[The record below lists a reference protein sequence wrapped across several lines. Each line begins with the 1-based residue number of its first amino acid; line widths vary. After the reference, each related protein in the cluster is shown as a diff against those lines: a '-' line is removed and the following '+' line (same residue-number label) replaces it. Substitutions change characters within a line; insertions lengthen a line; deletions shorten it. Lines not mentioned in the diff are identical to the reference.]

1 MPSSKMNM
9 MHELFKKKIETKIEN
24 EIFEELKFEDK
35 F

>member
-9 MHELFKKKIETKIEN
+9 MHELLKKIEIKIEN